1 MTTNRFEIANLPVV
15 AKLTELRT
23 AKESPS
29 GKLRQIMKT
38 KGDAAEAWLD
48 LPAADYLNAAMA
60 SGWIGTQGADIPD
73 NADNADIAVLLRA
86 TAASHSLD
94 YWAMGDVINF
104 VRTHKFDGRLPKP
117 EAEKIAAIAGVSY
130 KTCINRAA
138 VAAAFPKDKRLPEV
152 PSGVHAVLAGI
163 EDDKLRFA
171 LLTEAAANGWT
182 VVDAT
187 EKSRDF
193 LAMGATANEDGT
205 INTPDIAV
213 LPASSGETVV
223 QTNVSA
229 SSTGLAANV
238 DACIATMIED
248 MVSDGLTAANI
259 QAVLKK
265 YAAAGMLKFPARAWL
280 AEATKHV
287 VATEPVVKTNGK
299 KVAHVAS
306 EVVFANDEDEAA
318 VEVAFA

>member
-1 MTTNRFEIANLPVV
+1 MTARFEISNLPVV
-15 AKLTELRT
+15 AKLTDLRT

-29 GKLRQIMKT
+29 GKLRAMMKT
-38 KGDAAEAWLD
+38 DGAAQEAWLD
-48 LPAADYLNAAMA
+48 LPASSYLNAAMA
-60 SGWIGTQGADIPD
+60 SGWITPEGAEIPD
-73 NADNADIAVLLRA
+73 NADNADIAILLRA

-94 YWAMGDVINF
+94 FWAMGDVINW
-104 VRTHKFDGRLPKP
+104 VRTHKFDGRLPK
-117 EAEKIAAIAGVSY
+117 EETEKIAAITGVAY
-130 KTCINRAA
+130 KTAINRAA
-138 VAAAFPKDKRLPEV
+138 VAAAFPKGKRLSEV
-152 PSGVHAVLAGI
+152 PSGVHAVLAGV
-163 EDDKLRFA
+163 DDEALRYA

-182 VVDAT
+182 VITAT
-187 EKSRDF
+187 EKVKDF

-213 LPASSGETVV
+213 LTPSGDTVIN
-223 QTNVSA
+223 TNVSA

-299 KVAHVAS
+299 KVAHVAA